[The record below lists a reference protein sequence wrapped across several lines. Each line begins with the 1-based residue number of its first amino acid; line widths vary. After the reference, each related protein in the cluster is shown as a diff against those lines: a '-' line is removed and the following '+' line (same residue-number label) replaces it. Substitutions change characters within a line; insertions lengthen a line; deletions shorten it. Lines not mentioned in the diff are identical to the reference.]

1 MDDTLIDL
9 YKNDLISAEEVDVR
23 ADQNQIVR
31 QQLNL

>member
-1 MDDTLIDL
+1 LIDL